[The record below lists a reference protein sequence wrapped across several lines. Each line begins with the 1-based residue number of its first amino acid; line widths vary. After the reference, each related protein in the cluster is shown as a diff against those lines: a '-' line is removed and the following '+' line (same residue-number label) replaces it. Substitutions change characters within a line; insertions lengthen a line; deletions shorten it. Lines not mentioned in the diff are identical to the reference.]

1 MKPRQART
9 RADDGFTLVELL
21 ITVTI
26 TGLIVSVLCAALLS
40 GIRFGPD
47 MSDRTIAAVDT
58 SFVTDRLSDDVANAG
73 RHAAASVAME
83 CSGSSTSVTLPRL
96 DSVGGGTVSWYAE
109 LSPVDPPFHRVDLY
123 RKTTTTASDPGTL
136 MLTGF
141 CAEGSGEVV
150 ASSWARAHFVLT
162 LRLAPSVALAPQ
174 EIVIGADRRTA

>member
-1 MKPRQART
+1 VKLRARP

-40 GIRFGPD
+40 GIQFGPE

-73 RHAAASVAME
+73 RHAATSVAMQ
-83 CSGSSTSVTLPRL
+83 CSASSPSVTLPSL
-96 DSVGGGTVSWYAE
+96 ASVSGRTVSWYAE
-109 LSPVDPPFHRVDLY
+109 LSPVDPTFHRVDLY
-123 RKTTTTASDPGTL
+123 RKTTTSASDPGTL

-141 CAEGSGEVV
+141 CADGSGEVV
-150 ASSWARAHFVLT
+150 ASSWVGAHFVLT
-162 LRLAPSVALAPQ
+162 LDLAPSVALAPQ
-174 EIVIGADRRTA
+174 KIVIGADRRTA